1 MHLTSKKS
9 IICRSVFLVFNQFL
23 KLTLW
28 ILLTA
33 KNISFAFV
41 LQANNEKRKMSK
53 IYLLLIAAVCS
64 VTSAFAATTVT
75 LSLNNTLTATTNTAG
90 TVIPSSTFRVP
101 GFFVSYTCATYCSTS
116 FSDINGSIPTYQTR
130 PSDWVF
136 QTMDDYISV
145 AVAMSQ
151 TCGYIYAPFNRRQ
164 WRSTSCQDLL
174 GAYRWAATTW
184 YSQIKVLKPMIG
196 GTYSSTKLLGTWRLC
211 NTDSSCNSGQVA
223 ALVYLNY
230 NITVPETC
238 TIMPDSVFQID
249 LGQIAQKNFVSGGA
263 GNRPTGYINRPLT
276 VKVMCAGGVEQNA
289 SLTVR
294 LQGQPTTAYPNALA
308 TDNSAVGVVITK
320 PDGTTPLVPNDINST
335 IPFQLSGGTGNVII
349 QAYPISLTGTAPPVG
364 LFTSLSVLRFDF
376 N

>member
-1 MHLTSKKS
+1 MNREKIQMIRAFILS
-9 IICRSVFLVFNQFL
+9 II
-23 KLTLW
+23 
-28 ILLTA
+28 TA
-33 KNISFAFV
+33 IYSLNIAS
-41 LQANNEKRKMSK
+41 
-53 IYLLLIAAVCS
+53 AV
-64 VTSAFAATTVT
+64 TTVT
-75 LSLNNTLTATTNTAG
+75 LSLSNTLTSTTNSTG
-90 TVIPSSTFRVP
+90 TVIPSSSFRVP
-101 GFFVSYTCATYCSTS
+101 GFLVSYTCATYCSTS
-116 FSDINGSIPTYQTR
+116 FSDINGSIPGYQTR
-130 PSDWVF
+130 PTDWVF
-136 QTMDDYISV
+136 QNMDDYISV

-164 WRSTSCQDLL
+164 WRSTTCQDLL
-174 GAYRWAATTW
+174 SAHRWAATNW

-196 GTYSSTKLLGTWRLC
+196 GTYSSTKLLGTWRIC
-211 NTDSSCNSGQVA
+211 NTDSSCNAGQVA

-238 TIMPDSVFQID
+238 TIVPDSIFQID
-249 LGQIAQKNFVSGGA
+249 LGQIAQKNFISGGA

-294 LQGQPTTAYPNALA
+294 LQGQASSAYPNALV

-320 PDGTTPLVPNDINST
+320 PDGTTPLIPNNTSST
-335 IPFQLSGGTGNVII
+335 IPLQLTGGNGNVTI
-349 QAYPISLTGTAPPVG
+349 QAYPISLTGTAPAVG

>member
-1 MHLTSKKS
+1 MHLISKKS
-9 IICRSVFLVFNQFL
+9 IVCRLVFLVFNQWL
-23 KLTLW
+23 KLTHCV
-28 ILLTA
+28 LLTG
-33 KNISFAFV
+33 KNISLAIV

-53 IYLLLIAAVCS
+53 IYLLLIATVCS
-64 VTSAFAATTVT
+64 LTSAFAATTVT
-75 LSLNNTLTATTNTAG
+75 LSLNNTLTTTNNTTG
-90 TVIPSSTFRVP
+90 TIITSSTFTVP
-101 GFFVSYTCATYCSTS
+101 GFPYSCTGYCATS
-116 FSDINGSIPTYQTR
+116 FSDINGVIPAYQTR

-136 QTMDDYISV
+136 QDMDDYISV

-151 TCGYIYAPFNRRQ
+151 ACGYIYAPFNRRA
-164 WRSTSCQDLL
+164 WGALTCGDLKNHV
-174 GAYRWAATTW
+174 RWNPTTW
-184 YSQIKVLKPMIG
+184 HSRIKILKPMIG
-196 GTYSSTKLLGTWRLC
+196 GTYSSTKLLGTWRIC
-211 NTDSSCNSGQVA
+211 FSDASCNGGTET

-335 IPFQLSGGTGNVII
+335 IPLQLSGGTGNVII

>member
-1 MHLTSKKS
+1 M
-9 IICRSVFLVFNQFL
+9 R
-23 KLTLW
+23 
-28 ILLTA
+28 
-33 KNISFAFV
+33 
-41 LQANNEKRKMSK
+41 K
-53 IYLLLIAAVCS
+53 IYLLLIATVCS
-64 VTSAFAATTVT
+64 LTSAFAATTVT
-75 LSLNNTLTATTNTAG
+75 LSLNNTLTTTTNTTG
-90 TVIPSSTFRVP
+90 TVLSSTSFTVAGFPYNCP
-101 GFFVSYTCATYCSTS
+101 GYCSSS
-116 FSDINGSIPTYQTR
+116 FSDINGAIPAYQTR
-130 PSDWVF
+130 PTDWVF
-136 QTMDDYISV
+136 QDMDDYISL

-151 TCGYIYAPFNRRQ
+151 FCGYIYAPFNRRV
-164 WRSTSCQDLL
+164 WSSLTCRDL
-174 GAYRWAATTW
+174 ANATRWANTNW
-184 YSQIKVLKPMIG
+184 HSRIKILKPMIG
-196 GTYSSTKLLGTWRLC
+196 GTYSSTKLLGTWRVC
-211 NTDSSCNSGQVA
+211 FSDSSCNGGTVA

-320 PDGTTPLVPNDINST
+320 PDGITPLVPNDINST